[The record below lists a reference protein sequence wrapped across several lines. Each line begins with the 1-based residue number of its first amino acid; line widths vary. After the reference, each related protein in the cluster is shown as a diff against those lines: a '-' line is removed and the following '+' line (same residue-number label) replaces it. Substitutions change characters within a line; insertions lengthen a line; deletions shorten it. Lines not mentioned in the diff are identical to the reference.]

1 MLAGPRS
8 VTNWVSREK
17 ILNPTLTS
25 LHTWT
30 RSGPLKP
37 TAIQQSSRTA
47 PKLAPIHPTTK
58 PPNSHHN
65 SSFSSHRAS
74 LIARHLSTTTIDS
87 TNMAHSFGVRKIGAP
102 NTLEH
107 RVYVE
112 MNGQPVSAFH
122 DVPLY
127 ANEEKTI
134 LNMIV
139 EIPRWTNAKLEV

>member
-1 MLAGPRS
+1 MLHP
-8 VTNWVSREK
+8 VTNWILRKK
-17 ILNPTLTS
+17 IPNTTLTS

-30 RSGPLKP
+30 RSGLLNP

-47 PKLAPIHPTTK
+47 PKLAPIHPTT
-58 PPNSHHN
+58 NSLDHN
-65 SSFSSHRAS
+65 SSSSSNRAS

-107 RVYVE
+107 RVYIE

-127 ANEEKTI
+127 ANEAKTI
-134 LNMIV
+134 LNMII